1 MRLLLLA
8 LVCWLLYRL
17 VTKTMAAQRLAAERL
32 AAERRQALG
41 PDPHEVLGVRR
52 TAGPDEIRA
61 AYRALAKK
69 HHPDVAPPDQRPAAE
84 ERMRRIQQA
93 YDALVKR

>member
-1 MRLLLLA
+1 MRFLLLA
-8 LVCWLLYRL
+8 LVCWLLYRF
-17 VTKTMAAQRLAAERL
+17 VKKTIDAQQLAA
-32 AAERRQALG
+32 RRREALG
-41 PDPHEVLGVRR
+41 PDPHEVLGVRPG
-52 TAGPDEIRA
+52 ASADEIRT

-84 ERMRRIQQA
+84 QRMRRIQQA

>member
-17 VTKTMAAQRLAAERL
+17 VTKTMEEKRLAA
-32 AAERRQALG
+32 RRREALG

-52 TAGPDEIRA
+52 GAGPDEIRA
-61 AYRALAKK
+61 AYRTLAKK

-84 ERMRRIQQA
+84 QRMRRIQQA
-93 YDALVKR
+93 YDALMKA

>member
-1 MRLLLLA
+1 MRFLLFVA
-8 LVCWLLYRL
+8 ACWLLYRF
-17 VTKTMAAQRLAAERL
+17 VTKTMEAQRLAAQ
-32 AAERRQALG
+32 RREALG

-84 ERMRRIQQA
+84 QRMRRIQQA
-93 YDALVKR
+93 YDTLIKR

>member
-1 MRLLLLA
+1 MRFLLLL
-8 LVCWLLYRL
+8 VVGWLLYRL
-17 VTKTMAAQRLAAERL
+17 VAKTMDAKRLAA
-32 AAERRQALG
+32 RRRREALG
-41 PDPHEVLGVRR
+41 PDPHEVLGVRP
-52 TAGPDEIRA
+52 TASADEIRA

-84 ERMRRIQQA
+84 QRMRRIQQA

>member
-1 MRLLLLA
+1 MRFLLLC
-8 LVCWLLYRL
+8 LVCWLVYRL
-17 VTKTMAAQRLAAERL
+17 VTKTMAAQRLAAERR
-32 AAERRQALG
+32 EALG

-52 TAGPDEIRA
+52 SAGPDEIRA

-84 ERMRRIQQA
+84 QRMRRIQHA
-93 YDALVKR
+93 YDTLVKR